1 MAAQDNSGQASA
13 KEPLSEKR
21 SEHHTGKK
29 SAIDKIRENPLFLD
43 AVLLVLIIAIVGGFF
58 YWQDMQG
65 KVFIEKA
72 TISAP
77 VISITPASYGQ
88 IDKFY
93 VEEGDLVSQGQR
105 LVEVGGQIIES
116 KTEGLIIYIKDTPG
130 QMSGPSDTLVKM
142 IDPREMRV
150 VGRIQEDKGFA
161 DIKTGQKVKF
171 TVDAFPGKTYEGIID
186 FVANSAREGDMVF
199 SISDKREVKEFEV
212 KALFDTR
219 AYPELKNGMSAK
231 MWVYK

>member
-1 MAAQDNSGQASA
+1 MAAQDSSGLAGS
-13 KEPLSEKR
+13 KEPFSDRKT
-21 SEHHTGKK
+21 EHHGGKK
-29 SAIDKIRENPLFLD
+29 SVIDKVRSNPLFLD
-43 AVLLVLIIAIVGGFF
+43 AVLVILIIAIVGGFF

-65 KVFIEKA
+65 KIFIEKA

-77 VISITPASYGQ
+77 VISIAPSVYGQ

-93 VEEGDLVSQGQR
+93 VDEGDRVSQGQR
-105 LVEVGGQIIES
+105 LVKVGDQIVES

-130 QMSGPSDTLVKM
+130 QMSGPSDTLLKM

-161 DIKTGQKVKF
+161 DIKTGQKVRF
-171 TVDAFPGKTYEGIID
+171 TVDAFPGKTYDGIID
-186 FVANSAREGDMVF
+186 YVANSAREGDIVF